1 MERNKSY
8 PLFFHLFTSLYH
20 FKQKEYFL
28 AYQQAEKM
36 GMPDLALNILL
47 RIAILSQLGKKTE
60 VGALI
65 RSLRTNPSN
74 KIWVSKEYM
83 SRFFSDGE
91 LVDNLFKGLKSV
103 KIPLLTVA

>member
-1 MERNKSY
+1 
-8 PLFFHLFTSLYH
+8 
-20 FKQKEYFL
+20 
-28 AYQQAEKM
+28 M

-74 KIWVSKEYM
+74 KTWISKEYL

-91 LVDNLFKGLKSV
+91 LVENLFKGLKSV
-103 KIPLLTVA
+103 KIPVLTVA